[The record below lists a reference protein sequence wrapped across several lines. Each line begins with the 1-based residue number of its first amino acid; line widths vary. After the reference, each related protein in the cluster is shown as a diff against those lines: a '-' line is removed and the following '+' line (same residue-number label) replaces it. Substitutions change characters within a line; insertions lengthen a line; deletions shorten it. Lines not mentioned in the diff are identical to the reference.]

1 MMGSHWV
8 MESPEP
14 VSRVSPPMVTMARI
28 TSATDSSQKP
38 TARRDLKKF
47 SGTVIAALLIASP
60 PEAVKTV
67 KMSRRT
73 KTLIAA
79 IVIVFFWL
87 PFYALFIMGLA
98 RHVLPG
104 APWYVALLFY
114 ALAGTLWIVPIGLSL
129 PWMNREPSRR

>member
-1 MMGSHWV
+1 MGASDTV
-8 MESPEP
+8 PRR
-14 VSRVSPPMVTMARI
+14 SRQRS
-28 TSATDSSQKP
+28 
-38 TARRDLKKF
+38 
-47 SGTVIAALLIASP
+47 
-60 PEAVKTV
+60 

-79 IVIVFFWL
+79 ILIVFIWL

-114 ALAGTLWIVPIGLSL
+114 ALSGTLWIVPIGLSL
-129 PWMNREPSRR
+129 PWMYREPEPK

>member
-1 MMGSHWV
+1 
-8 MESPEP
+8 
-14 VSRVSPPMVTMARI
+14 
-28 TSATDSSQKP
+28 
-38 TARRDLKKF
+38 
-47 SGTVIAALLIASP
+47 
-60 PEAVKTV
+60 
-67 KMSRRT
+67 MSRRT

-79 IVIVFFWL
+79 ILILFFWL

-129 PWMNREPSRR
+129 PWMHREPAQKSNGTR

>member
-1 MMGSHWV
+1 
-8 MESPEP
+8 
-14 VSRVSPPMVTMARI
+14 
-28 TSATDSSQKP
+28 
-38 TARRDLKKF
+38 
-47 SGTVIAALLIASP
+47 
-60 PEAVKTV
+60 
-67 KMSRRT
+67 MSRRA

-79 IVIVFFWL
+79 ILIVFFWL

-129 PWMNREPSRR
+129 PWMHTAGCLPGFRRLSGVRPGP